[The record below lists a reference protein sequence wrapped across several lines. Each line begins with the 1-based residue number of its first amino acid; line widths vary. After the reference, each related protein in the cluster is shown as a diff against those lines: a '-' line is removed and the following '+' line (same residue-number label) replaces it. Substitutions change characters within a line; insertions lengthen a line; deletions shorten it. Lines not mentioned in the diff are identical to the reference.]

1 MPFDT
6 IVDSAALNGA
16 MTASADAI
24 RAKTGAPAPIVWDVT
39 SGFAQAISGI
49 VSGGGGGLAYDMGEF
64 VLDADVQYLDAKDGI
79 PHELGKKP
87 DFVLVWT
94 DDFADLSADNVTSQ
108 TENIGY
114 IILLGLFGLP
124 QRLTSAATN
133 TLALHNNYFIGA
145 NDYRVTI
152 QAPTSAAYGLQNGTL
167 PSATAIPLFKFGGS
181 YFWRAGVTYKYFVS
195 KAWWN
200 VGGTNNAE

>member
-6 IVDSAALNGA
+6 IVDSAALYGA
-16 MTASADAI
+16 MTATADVI
-24 RAKTGAPAPIVWDVT
+24 RAKTGDTGAVNWDPAI
-39 SGFAQAISGI
+39 GFTQAIAGI
-49 VSGGGGGLAYDMGEF
+49 VSGGGGLAYDMGEF
-64 VLDADVQYLDAKDGI
+64 VLDADIAYLDTKDGI
-79 PHELGKKP
+79 PHKLGEKP

-94 DDFADLSADNVTSQ
+94 DDFADLSADNVASQ
-108 TENIGY
+108 TVNIGY

-124 QRLTSAATN
+124 QRLSSAATN
-133 TLALHNNYFIGA
+133 TLALHNNYHISA

-152 QAPTSAAYGLQNGTL
+152 QAPTSAAYSLQNGTL

-181 YFWRAGVTYKYFVS
+181 YLWKAGVTYKYFVS
-195 KAWWN
+195 RAWWN